1 VAVVGAALET
11 LEAHADPEM
20 KNLFDSA
27 ALVVATHARGR
38 DPALLSSH
46 SSPVDR

>member
-1 VAVVGAALET
+1 MAVVGAALET

-27 ALVVATHARGR
+27 LVVATHARGR
-38 DPALLSSH
+38 GPALLSSH